1 MSRQQC
7 TGRATPPAYSLNQVA
22 ELCWWSP
29 WQSYLAPVW
38 IMNNQW
44 LYLQQFLTSF
54 HCISIL
60 PCFHLLEY
68 SIAITF
74 VRSCSICN
82 LLFPLVG
89 SHFILLSVISCSRP
103 SSRSDYRSR
112 WQHHKHCLSIIIII
126 IIINCVESRAPS
138 SFGYGP
144 YCIVLISLLGTCRQ
158 VIGKLSNEQAVDCM
172 VALAEW
178 WPKRC
183 QLCRLAWCT
192 KYD

>member
-1 MSRQQC
+1 VSRQQC

-126 IIINCVESRAPS
+126 IIIMSQSVTHETMFRLPYSVQYLAVL
-138 SFGYGP
+138 SFSWSFTFFS
-144 YCIVLISLLGTCRQ
+144 IT
-158 VIGKLSNEQAVDCM
+158 
-172 VALAEW
+172 
-178 WPKRC
+178 
-183 QLCRLAWCT
+183 T
-192 KYD
+192 F